1 MPRPRSDGPTER
13 ELEILQALWQLGP
26 SSVRDVRNALNQG
39 RSGEIAYNSVLT
51 IMSIMQSKDLL
62 TRDESSRT
70 HIYHPVASRDETEGR
85 LVQRLIDEV
94 FGGSAMRLVSRAISV
109 QATSDAD
116 LAKIERLLGAF
127 DDAPE

>member
-1 MPRPRSDGPTER
+1 MPRPRSDRPTER

-70 HIYHPVASRDETEGR
+70 HIYHAVASRDETEGR
-85 LVQRLIDEV
+85 LVQRLINEV

-109 QATSDAD
+109 QATSEAD
-116 LAKIERLLGAF
+116 LAKIERLLGAV

>member
-1 MPRPRSDGPTER
+1 MPSPRGDGPTER
-13 ELEILQALWQLGP
+13 ELEILQVLWQLGP
-26 SSVRDVRNALNQG
+26 SSVRDVRNALNRG

-51 IMSIMQSKDLL
+51 IMSIMQSKGLL

-70 HIYHPVASRDETEGR
+70 HIYHPVSSRDETEGR

-109 QATSDAD
+109 RATSDAD

-127 DDAPE
+127 DDASE

>member
-13 ELEILQALWQLGP
+13 ELEILQVLWQLGP

-51 IMSIMQSKDLL
+51 IMSIMQNKGSLN
-62 TRDESSRT
+62 RDESSRT
-70 HIYHPVASRDETEGR
+70 HIYHPVASRDETEER

-109 QATSDAD
+109 QATSEAD

-127 DDAPE
+127 DDLPE